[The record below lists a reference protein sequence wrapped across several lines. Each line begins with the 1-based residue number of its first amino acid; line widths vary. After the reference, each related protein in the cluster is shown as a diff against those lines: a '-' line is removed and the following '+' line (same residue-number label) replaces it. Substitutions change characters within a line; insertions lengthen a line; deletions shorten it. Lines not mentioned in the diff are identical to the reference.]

1 MSNQNHKWIQFPVKY
16 LPEPITN
23 DKCCCAS
30 FVSTVTE
37 TFGTN
42 IFKMRTMIKEEK
54 LSLAHVRQIL
64 EIIDIENGIKVS
76 SVQIRY
82 FVLVSF

>member
-1 MSNQNHKWIQFPVKY
+1 MKY

-30 FVSTVTE
+30 FVSRVTE

-64 EIIDIENGIKVS
+64 ELIDIENSMKVS
-76 SVQIRY
+76 YVQIWY
-82 FVLVSF
+82 FLRSLLWAFPQLFG

>member
-1 MSNQNHKWIQFPVKY
+1 MQY

-30 FVSTVTE
+30 LVSGVKE

-64 EIIDIENGIKVS
+64 ELIDIENSMKVS
-76 SVQIRY
+76 YVQIWY
-82 FVLVSF
+82 FLRISLWAFPQVFG